1 MMGHVQPGWL
11 EDERIMSDTK
21 VGNQQEMP
29 PAVDP
34 SAEPVDSSAA
44 SSSIRQRLAGRAS
57 SDPPT
62 VISNRPPMA
71 AAPAA
76 IEGVEIVAD
85 SISPGARLGHFELHE
100 KIGGGG
106 MGRVYRATDTRLG
119 RVVALK
125 VLSPEQAA
133 DRDTVLR
140 FQNEARSSARLS
152 HYGVAEVFYSGE
164 DKGLPFI
171 VFEFIEGH
179 NLRNLV
185 EQRGPLP
192 LPEAISYTIQIAEA
206 LSHAAERNVVHRDV
220 KPSNVLVMADG
231 RTKLIDLGLAR
242 VQRGEESGSDLT
254 ASGVTLGTFDYISPE
269 QARDPRLADGRSDMY
284 SLGCTLF
291 YMLAGR
297 PPFADGTV
305 LQKLLQHQGDE
316 PPDIRSLRPE
326 LPEDVSRV
334 LRKMMAKDPRR
345 RFQNCAELIAALQ
358 ALADRIG
365 LMPAGIGRITWTV
378 PPEPKASLA
387 ERHLPWIAP
396 VAALV
401 SIVLLLHFVW
411 SPASPTSEPTLPIVP
426 TETAD
431 AASNGLATVVD
442 DVPHVPPGVPTGEL
456 APRPPATSPAADRIS
471 ETPPGTAAP
480 EGEATDDTASRAAG
494 QAFGA
499 YLGPAGLKGGLSPPI
514 ATAGLTWP
522 QSQTLSLSVLPET
535 LALDGRAV
543 VPPSGNRGA
552 AKPSGATP
560 ASGSVLV
567 VDPLSQ
573 TADGFRSLAA
583 ACRVATAGDL
593 IELRFNGVSQEKTPI
608 ELAGRQLTIR
618 AAEGYLP
625 QIVFQPKAGDPIEY
639 PRSMFRLV
647 GGRLTMQGV
656 GVELDL
662 APEVPADSW
671 SLFEVR
677 SGELLDLDRC
687 WLTIRNASNRSK
699 AYHREVGFIRLDS
712 APRSDMLVGGRD
724 TASPVSIGL
733 SNCVVRGEADFLCIV
748 RPQPVYVKWQNGL
761 LAISEAFLRGGGSE
775 TEPPPDQRVR
785 IELDHITA
793 IMLDG
798 LCRISQSA
806 MTTHPLQVGLQVKR
820 SILLGA
826 PSAPMLEQAGVA
838 SVESA
843 WNSLSVTG
851 EESYHGGFTD
861 YWSIWPLD
869 PESRPWLL
877 PLDAPEQ
884 ALADGIKLPDMRP
897 VRWSGIAESSR
908 PLHAQGPWENV
919 LERIRS
925 DLAGA
930 VTSDQKIAGFVPELL
945 LPFATPD
952 DL

>member
-1 MMGHVQPGWL
+1 
-11 EDERIMSDTK
+11 
-21 VGNQQEMP
+21 MP
-29 PAVDP
+29 
-34 SAEPVDSSAA
+34 
-44 SSSIRQRLAGRAS
+44 
-57 SDPPT
+57 
-62 VISNRPPMA
+62 

-140 FQNEARSSARLS
+140 FENEARSSARLS

-171 VFEFIEGH
+171 AFEFVEGH

-269 QARDPRLADGRSDMY
+269 QARDPRLADSRSDIY

-316 PPDIRSLRPE
+316 PPDIRSMRPE
-326 LPEDVSRV
+326 LPDDVSRV

-365 LMPAGIGRITWTV
+365 LLPAGIGRIKWTV
-378 PPEPKASLA
+378 PREPKASLA
-387 ERHLPWIAP
+387 ERHLPWMAP

-426 TETAD
+426 SETAGG
-431 AASNGLATVVD
+431 AGNRLATVAD
-442 DVPHVPPGVPTGEL
+442 NLPPIVPGAPPDGL
-456 APRPPATSPAADRIS
+456 APRSPSLSPDSDRVTVMPPV
-471 ETPPGTAAP
+471 TAAP
-480 EGEATDDTASRAAG
+480 GSGSTDDIASKAAG
-494 QAFGA
+494 QAYGG
-499 YLGPAGLKGGLSPPI
+499 YLGPAGLKGGLFPPI
-514 ATAGLTWP
+514 AKAGLTWP

-535 LALDGRAV
+535 LAFDGRAV
-543 VPPSGNRGA
+543 VPPGGNGSTP
-552 AKPSGATP
+552 KPSSATP
-560 ASGSVLV
+560 ASGRVLV
-567 VDPLSQ
+567 VDPASQ
-573 TADGFRSLAA
+573 AVDGFRTLAA
-583 ACRVATAGDL
+583 ACRGATSGDV
-593 IELRFNGVSQEKTPI
+593 IELRFNGVNQEKTPV
-608 ELAGRQLTIR
+608 ELAGRHLTIR
-618 AAEGYLP
+618 AADGYLP
-625 QIVFQPKAGDPIEY
+625 QLLFQPKAGDPVEY
-639 PRSMFRLV
+639 SRSMIRLV

-656 GVELDL
+656 GVELEL

-687 WLTIRNASNRSK
+687 WLTIRNASNRKK
-699 AYHREVGFIRLDS
+699 AYHREVSFIRLDS
-712 APRSDMLVGGRD
+712 VPRSDMLAGGRGL
-724 TASPVSIGL
+724 APPVSIGL

-761 LAISEAFLRGGGSE
+761 LAISEAFVRGGGGE

-798 LCRISQSA
+798 LCRLTQSA
-806 MTTHPLQVGLQVKR
+806 MATHPLQLGLQVKR
-820 SILLGA
+820 SILLGTPA
-826 PSAPMLEQAGVA
+826 APMLEQTGVV

-843 WNSLSVTG
+843 WNSLNVTG

-908 PLHAQGPWENV
+908 PLHTHGLWENG
-919 LERIRS
+919 LERIYG
-925 DLAGA
+925 DLTGA
-930 VTSDQKIAGFVPELL
+930 VTSDQKIAGVVPELL
-945 LPFATPD
+945 LPLPAQD